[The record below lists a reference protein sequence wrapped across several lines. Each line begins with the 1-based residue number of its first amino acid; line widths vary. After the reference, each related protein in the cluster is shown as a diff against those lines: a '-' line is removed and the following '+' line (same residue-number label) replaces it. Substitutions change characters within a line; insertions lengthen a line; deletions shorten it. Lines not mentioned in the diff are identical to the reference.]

1 MNKITLFGV
10 VQGVGMRPFIY
21 TLAQKLELVGF
32 VRNTQV
38 ALEIILPAH
47 KTESF
52 LNALKKGLPPL
63 ALVEKIIISPYDK
76 TLKFNDFRILESK
89 NHPLNLLSQIPKD
102 LGVCEDCLREIRDKN
117 SPYFHYAFNSC
128 AKCGAR
134 YSLLSALPYDRENSA
149 LKPFKLC
156 GFCAFVYKDANN
168 KRFHIQ
174 GISCKKC
181 GITLNYKRF
190 KNDDAL
196 LECAK
201 DIQKGKIIALKG
213 NDDALLECAKD
224 IQKGKIIALK
234 GLGGFALLCD
244 GRNFQTIE
252 RLRLLKNR
260 PLKPFALMFKD
271 LNTAK
276 QHAFLNALECESLNS
291 TSAPILLAR
300 KKPNTPLAPNIAKN
314 SPFYGVILPYT
325 PLHALLLD
333 LLDFPI
339 VFTSANFSS
348 LPLASDEAEIDALS
362 FIFDF
367 KLTHNRAIIHRIDDS
382 IAQCIDNAIRP
393 MRLARGFAPL
403 YLTLPKRSNHSPKKI
418 LALGAEQ
425 KGHFSLLDSETSI
438 LLLSPF
444 CGDLSVLENEKHFKE
459 TLNFFL
465 KTYDFKPTILAC
477 DKHKNYTTTKMAFDF
492 NTPLLQVQHHHAHF
506 LANVLD
512 ALLQDPHLNHPFI
525 GIIWDGS
532 GAYENKIYGAEC
544 FVGDFERIEE
554 IARFEEFLLLGGE
567 KAIKE
572 PKRLVLEIALK
583 HQLNKLLKRVQ
594 KHFKED
600 ELEIFQQM
608 HDREIQSVATN
619 SIGRLFDI
627 VAFSL
632 DLVGTISFEAES
644 GQVLENLAL
653 QSDEIAFYPFK
664 IKNSVVCLK
673 EFYQA
678 FEKDLG
684 VLEPER
690 IAKKFFNSL
699 VEIITALIAPFKKHV
714 VVCSGG
720 VFCNQ
725 LLCEQLAKRLRG
737 LKRQYFFHK
746 HFPPNDSSIPVGQAL
761 MAYFNPTI
769 IKKG

>member
-21 TLAQKLELVGF
+21 TLAQKLGLVGF
-32 VRNTQV
+32 ARNAQA
-38 ALEIILPAH
+38 ALEIVLPAH

-52 LNALKKGLPPL
+52 LNALKKELPPL

-76 TLKFNDFRILESK
+76 ALHFNDFRILESK

-102 LGVCEDCLREIRDKN
+102 LGVCKDCLREIRDKN

-134 YSLLSALPYDRENSA
+134 YSLLNALPYDRENSA

-156 GFCAFVYKDANN
+156 GFCASIYKNAHN

-181 GITLNYKRF
+181 GIALNYKRF
-190 KNDDAL
+190 K
-196 LECAK
+196 
-201 DIQKGKIIALKG
+201 

-271 LNTAK
+271 LNSVK
-276 QHAFLNALECESLNS
+276 QHAFLNALECESLS
-291 TSAPILLAR
+291 SISAPILLAR
-300 KKPNTPLAPNIAKN
+300 KKPNIKLAPNIAKN

-382 IAQCIDNAIRP
+382 IVQRVDNIIRP

-403 YLTLPKRSNHSPKKI
+403 YLTLPKRSNHSSKKI

-425 KGHFSLLDSETSI
+425 KGHFSLLDSETSV

-465 KTYDFKPTILAC
+465 KTYDFKPTLLAC

-506 LANVLD
+506 LASVLD

-544 FVGDFERIEE
+544 FVGDLERIEE
-554 IARFEEFLLLGGE
+554 VARFEEFWLLGGQ

-572 PKRLVLEIALK
+572 PRRLVLEIALK
-583 HQLNKLLKRVQ
+583 HQLNKLLKRIQ

-600 ELEIFQQM
+600 ELEIFKQM
-608 HDREIQSVATN
+608 HDKKIQSVATN

-632 DLVGTISFEAES
+632 DLTGTISFEAES

-653 QSDEIAFYPFK
+653 QSDEIAFYPFE
-664 IKNSVVCLK
+664 IKNSVVGLK
-673 EFYQA
+673 AFYQA

-684 VLEPER
+684 VLEPKR

-699 VEIITALIAPFKKHV
+699 VEIITALIAPFKEHV

-725 LLCEQLAKRLRG
+725 LLCEQLAKRFKKLQRE
-737 LKRQYFFHK
+737 YFFHK
-746 HFPPNDSSIPVGQAL
+746 HFPPNDSSIPIGQAL

>member
-10 VQGVGMRPFIY
+10 VQGVGMRPFVY
-21 TLAQKLELVGF
+21 TLAQKLGLVGF
-32 VRNTQV
+32 ARNAQA
-38 ALEIILPAH
+38 ALEIVLPAH

-76 TLKFNDFRILESK
+76 ALHFNDFRILESK
-89 NHPLNLLSQIPKD
+89 NHPLNLLSQIPRD
-102 LGVCEDCLREIRDKN
+102 LGVCEDCLREIRDEN

-134 YSLLSALPYDRENSA
+134 YSLLNALPYDRENSA

-156 GFCAFVYKDANN
+156 KFCASVYKDATN

-181 GITLNYKRF
+181 GIALNYKRF
-190 KNDDAL
+190 K
-196 LECAK
+196 
-201 DIQKGKIIALKG
+201 

-244 GRNFQTIE
+244 ARNFQTIE

-271 LNTAK
+271 LNAAK

-291 TSAPILLAR
+291 VSAPILLAR
-300 KKPNTPLAPNIAKN
+300 KKPNVKLAPNIAKN

-333 LLDFPI
+333 LLDSPI

-348 LPLASDEAEIDALS
+348 LPLASNEKEIDSLH

-382 IAQCIDNAIRP
+382 IAQRVDNVIRP

-403 YLTLPKRSNHSPKKI
+403 YLTLPKRSNHPPKKI

-425 KGHFSLLDSETSI
+425 KGHFSLLDSETSVV
-438 LLLSPF
+438 LLSPF

-465 KTYDFKPTILAC
+465 KTYDFKPTLLAC
-477 DKHKNYTTTKMAFDF
+477 DKHQNYTTTKMAFDF

-506 LANVLD
+506 LASVLD
-512 ALLQDPHLNHPFI
+512 ASLQDPHLNHPFI
-525 GIIWDGS
+525 GIVWDGS
-532 GAYENKIYGAEC
+532 GAYENKVYGAEC

-554 IARFEEFLLLGGE
+554 IARFEEFWLLGGQ

-572 PKRLVLEIALK
+572 PRRLVLEIALK
-583 HQLNKLLKRVQ
+583 HQLNKLLKCVQ

-600 ELEIFQQM
+600 ELGIFKQM
-608 HDREIQSVATN
+608 HDKKIQSVATN

-653 QSDEIAFYPFK
+653 QSDEIAFYPFE
-664 IKNSVVCLK
+664 IKNSVVRLK

-684 VLEPER
+684 VLEPKR

-699 VEIITALIAPFKKHV
+699 VEIITALIAPFKGHV

-725 LLCEQLAKRLRG
+725 LLCEQLAKRLKKLQRE
-737 LKRQYFFHK
+737 YFFHK

>member
-32 VRNTQV
+32 TRNAQA
-38 ALEIILPAH
+38 ALEIVLPAH

-76 TLKFNDFRILESK
+76 ALHFNDFRILESK

-102 LGVCEDCLREIRDKN
+102 LGVCKDCLREIRDKN
-117 SPYFHYAFNSC
+117 SPYFYYAFNSC

-134 YSLLSALPYDRENSA
+134 YSLLNALPYDRENSA

-156 GFCAFVYKDANN
+156 EFCASVYQDPTN

-181 GITLNYKRF
+181 GIALTYKRF
-190 KNDDAL
+190 K
-196 LECAK
+196 
-201 DIQKGKIIALKG
+201 

-244 GRNFQTIE
+244 ARNFQTIE

-260 PLKPFALMFKD
+260 PLKPFVLMFKD

-276 QHAFLNALECESLNS
+276 QHAFLNALECESLIS
-291 TSAPILLAR
+291 ASAPILLAR
-300 KKPNTPLAPNIAKN
+300 KKPDTQLAPNIAKN

-348 LPLASDEAEIDALS
+348 LPLASDEKEIDSLH

-382 IAQCIDNAIRP
+382 IVQRVDNIIRP

-403 YLTLPKRSNHSPKKI
+403 YLALPKRSNGSPKKI

-465 KTYDFKPTILAC
+465 KTYDFKPTLLAC
-477 DKHKNYTTTKMAFDF
+477 DKHQNYTTTKMAFEF

-506 LANVLD
+506 LASVLD

-544 FVGDFERIEE
+544 FVGDFECIEE
-554 IARFEEFLLLGGE
+554 VARFEEFWLLGGQ

-583 HQLNKLLKRVQ
+583 HQLNKLLERVQ

-600 ELEIFQQM
+600 ELEIFKQM
-608 HDREIQSVATN
+608 HDKKIQSVATN

-632 DLVGTISFEAES
+632 DLTGTISFEAES

-653 QSDEIAFYPFK
+653 QSDEIAFYPFT
-664 IKNSVVCLK
+664 IKNSVVGLK

-684 VLEPER
+684 VLEPKR

-699 VEIITALIAPFKKHV
+699 VEIITALIAPFKEHV

-725 LLCEQLAKRLRG
+725 LLCEQLAKRLKK
-737 LKRQYFFHK
+737 LQRQYFFHK

>member
-1 MNKITLFGV
+1 MCNDATLLNKITLFGV

-32 VRNTQV
+32 ARNTQA
-38 ALEIILPAH
+38 ALEIVLPAH
-47 KTESF
+47 QTESF

-63 ALVEKIIISPYDK
+63 ALVEKIIINPYDK
-76 TLKFNDFRILESK
+76 ALHFNDFRILESK

-134 YSLLSALPYDRENSA
+134 YSLLNALPYDRENSA

-156 GFCAFVYKDANN
+156 GFCASIYQDPTN

-181 GITLNYKRF
+181 GIAINYKRF
-190 KNDDAL
+190 K
-196 LECAK
+196 
-201 DIQKGKIIALKG
+201 

-244 GRNFQTIE
+244 ARNFQTIE

-271 LNTAK
+271 LNAAK

-291 TSAPILLAR
+291 ASAPILLAR
-300 KKPNTPLAPNIAKN
+300 KKPDTKLAPNIAKN

-367 KLTHNRAIIHRIDDS
+367 KFTHNRAIIHRIDDS

-403 YLTLPKRSNHSPKKI
+403 YLTLPKRSNGSPKKI

-465 KTYDFKPTILAC
+465 KTYDFKPTLLAC
-477 DKHKNYTTTKMAFDF
+477 DKHKNYTTTQMAFDF

-506 LANVLD
+506 LASVLD
-512 ALLQDPHLNHPFI
+512 ALLQDPHLNNPFI

-544 FVGDFERIEE
+544 FVGNLERIEE
-554 IARFEEFLLLGGE
+554 MARFEEFLLLGGQ

-572 PKRLVLEIALK
+572 PKRLVLEMALK

-594 KHFKED
+594 KHFKEE

-608 HDREIQSVATN
+608 HDREIQSIATN

-632 DLVGTISFEAES
+632 GLVGTISFEAES

-684 VLEPER
+684 VLEPKR

-699 VEIITALIAPFKKHV
+699 VEIISALIVPFKEHV

>member
-1 MNKITLFGV
+1 MCNDAALLNKITLFGV

-32 VRNTQV
+32 ARNAQA

-76 TLKFNDFRILESK
+76 ALHFNGFRILESK

-102 LGVCEDCLREIRDKN
+102 LGVCKDCLREIRDKN

-134 YSLLSALPYDRENSA
+134 YSLLNALPYDRENSA

-156 GFCAFVYKDANN
+156 GFCASVYQDPTN

-181 GITLNYKRF
+181 GIALNYKRF
-190 KNDDAL
+190 K
-196 LECAK
+196 
-201 DIQKGKIIALKG
+201 

-244 GRNFQTIE
+244 ARNFQTIE

-276 QHAFLNALECESLNS
+276 QHAFLNALECESLSS

-382 IAQCIDNAIRP
+382 IAQRVDHIIRP

-403 YLTLPKRSNHSPKKI
+403 YLTLPKRSNGSPKKI

-459 TLNFFL
+459 TLDFFL
-465 KTYDFKPTILAC
+465 KTYDFKPTLLAC
-477 DKHKNYTTTKMAFDF
+477 DKHKNYTTTQMAFDF

-506 LANVLD
+506 LASVLD

-544 FVGDFERIEE
+544 FVGDLERIEE
-554 IARFEEFLLLGGE
+554 IARFEEFLLLGGQ

-594 KHFKED
+594 KHFKEE

-608 HDREIQSVATN
+608 HDKKIQSVATN

-632 DLVGTISFEAES
+632 DLTGTISFEAES

-653 QSDEIAFYPFK
+653 QSDEIAFYPFT

-673 EFYQA
+673 DFYQA

-684 VLEPER
+684 VLEPKC

-699 VEIITALIAPFKKHV
+699 VEIITALIAPFKEHV

-737 LKRQYFFHK
+737 LKRKYFFHK
-746 HFPPNDSSIPVGQAL
+746 HFPPNDSSIPIGQAL

>member
-1 MNKITLFGV
+1 M
-10 VQGVGMRPFIY
+10 VQGVGMRPFVY

-32 VRNTQV
+32 TRNTQA
-38 ALEIILPAH
+38 ALEIVLPAH

-63 ALVEKIIISPYDK
+63 ALVEKIVISPYNK
-76 TLKFNDFRILESK
+76 ALHFNDFRILESK

-134 YSLLSALPYDRENSA
+134 YSLLNALPYDRENSA

-156 GFCAFVYKDANN
+156 KFCASVYKNATN

-181 GITLNYKRF
+181 GIALTYKRF
-190 KNDDAL
+190 N
-196 LECAK
+196 
-201 DIQKGKIIALKG
+201 

-244 GRNFQTIE
+244 ARNFQTIE

-271 LNTAK
+271 LNSAK
-276 QHAFLNALECESLNS
+276 QHAFLNALECESLSSIN
-291 TSAPILLAR
+291 APILLAR
-300 KKPNTPLAPNIAKN
+300 KKPDTQLAPNIAKN

-333 LLDFPI
+333 LLDSPI

-348 LPLASDEAEIDALS
+348 LPLASDEKEIDSLH

-382 IAQCIDNAIRP
+382 IAQRVDNAIRP

-403 YLTLPKRSNHSPKKI
+403 YLTLPKRSNHPPKKI

-425 KGHFSLLDSETSI
+425 KGHFSLLDSETSVV
-438 LLLSPF
+438 LLSPF

-465 KTYDFKPTILAC
+465 KTYDFKPTLLAC
-477 DKHKNYTTTKMAFDF
+477 DKHQNYTTTQMAFDF

-506 LANVLD
+506 LASVLD

-525 GIIWDGS
+525 GIVWDGS
-532 GAYENKIYGAEC
+532 GAYENKVYGAEC

-554 IARFEEFLLLGGE
+554 IARFEEFWLLGGQ

-572 PKRLVLEIALK
+572 PRRLVLEIALK
-583 HQLNKLLKRVQ
+583 HQLNKLLKHIQ

-600 ELEIFQQM
+600 ELGIFKQM
-608 HDREIQSVATN
+608 HDKKIQSVATN

-653 QSDEIAFYPFK
+653 QSDEIAFYPFE
-664 IKNSVVCLK
+664 IKNSVVGLK

-684 VLEPER
+684 VLEPKR

-699 VEIITALIAPFKKHV
+699 VEIITALIAPFKGHV

-725 LLCEQLAKRLRG
+725 LLCEQLAKRLKKLQRE
-737 LKRQYFFHK
+737 YFFHK

-769 IKKG
+769 IKKE

>member
-10 VQGVGMRPFIY
+10 VQGVGMRPFVY
-21 TLAQKLELVGF
+21 TLAQKLGLVGF
-32 VRNTQV
+32 VRNAQA
-38 ALEIILPAH
+38 ALEIVLPAH
-47 KTESF
+47 KTEPF

-76 TLKFNDFRILESK
+76 ALHFNDFRILESK
-89 NHPLNLLSQIPKD
+89 NRPLNLLSQIPKD

-134 YSLLSALPYDRENSA
+134 YSLLNALPYDRENSA

-156 GFCAFVYKDANN
+156 GFCASVYQDPTN

-181 GITLNYKRF
+181 GIALNYKRF
-190 KNDDAL
+190 K
-196 LECAK
+196 
-201 DIQKGKIIALKG
+201 

-244 GRNFQTIE
+244 ARNFQTIE

-271 LNTAK
+271 LNSVK

-300 KKPNTPLAPNIAKN
+300 KKPDTQLAPNIAKN

-348 LPLASDEAEIDALS
+348 LPLASDEKEIDSLH
-362 FIFDF
+362 FVFDF

-382 IAQCIDNAIRP
+382 IVQCVDNAIRP

-403 YLTLPKRSNHSPKKI
+403 YLALPKRSNHSPKKI

-425 KGHFSLLDSETSI
+425 KGHFSLLDSETSV

-465 KTYDFKPTILAC
+465 KTYDFKPTLLAC
-477 DKHKNYTTTKMAFDF
+477 DKHQNYTTTKMAFEF

-506 LANVLD
+506 LASVLD
-512 ALLQDPHLNHPFI
+512 ALLQNPHLNHPFI
-525 GIIWDGS
+525 GIVWDGS
-532 GAYENKIYGAEC
+532 GAYDNKVYGAEC
-544 FVGDFERIEE
+544 FVGDLERIEE
-554 IARFEEFLLLGGE
+554 VARFEEFWLLGGQ

-600 ELEIFQQM
+600 ELEIFKQM
-608 HDREIQSVATN
+608 HDKKIQSIATN

-632 DLVGTISFEAES
+632 DLTGTISFEAES

-653 QSDEIAFYPFK
+653 QSDEIAFYPFT
-664 IKNSVVCLK
+664 IKNSVVDLK

-684 VLEPER
+684 VLEPKR

-699 VEIITALIAPFKKHV
+699 VEIITALIAPFKEHV

-725 LLCEQLAKRLRG
+725 LLCEQLAKRLKKLQRE
-737 LKRQYFFHK
+737 YFFHK

>member
-1 MNKITLFGV
+1 M

-32 VRNTQV
+32 VRNTQA

-47 KTESF
+47 QTESF

-63 ALVEKIIISPYDK
+63 ALVEKTIISPYDK
-76 TLKFNDFRILESK
+76 TLKFNGFRILESK

-102 LGVCEDCLREIRDKN
+102 LGVCKDCLREIRDKN
-117 SPYFHYAFNSC
+117 SPYFYYAFNSC

-134 YSLLSALPYDRENSA
+134 YSFLSALPYDRENSA

-156 GFCAFVYKDANN
+156 EFCASVYKDAHN

-181 GITLNYKRF
+181 GIALTYKRF

-213 NDDALLECAKD
+213 
-224 IQKGKIIALK
+224 
-234 GLGGFALLCD
+234 LGGFGFLCD
-244 GRNFQTIE
+244 ARNFQTIE

-276 QHAFLNALECESLNS
+276 QHAFLNALECESLIS
-291 TSAPILLAR
+291 ASAPILLVR
-300 KKPNTPLAPNIAKN
+300 KKPDTPLAPNIAKN

-348 LPLASDEAEIDALS
+348 LPLASDEAEIDSLN

-367 KLTHNRAIIHRIDDS
+367 KLTHNRTIIHRIDDS
-382 IAQCIDNAIRP
+382 ITQCIDNAIRP
-393 MRLARGFAPL
+393 VRLARGFAPL
-403 YLTLPKRSNHSPKKI
+403 YLTLPKRSNGSPKKI

-465 KTYDFKPTILAC
+465 KTYDFKPTLLAC
-477 DKHKNYTTTKMAFDF
+477 DKHKNYTTTQMAFDF

-506 LANVLD
+506 LASILD

-525 GIIWDGS
+525 GIVWDGS

-544 FVGDFERIEE
+544 FVGDLERIEE
-554 IARFEEFLLLGGE
+554 TARFEEFLLLGGE

-572 PKRLVLEIALK
+572 PKRLVLEISLK

-608 HDREIQSVATN
+608 HDKKIQSIATN

-673 EFYQA
+673 DFYQA

-699 VEIITALIAPFKKHV
+699 VEIITALIAPFKEHV

-725 LLCEQLAKRLRG
+725 LLCEQLAQRLRG

-746 HFPPNDSSIPVGQAL
+746 HFPPNDSSIPIGQAL

>member
-1 MNKITLFGV
+1 MCNDATLLNKITLFGV

-32 VRNTQV
+32 VRNAQA
-38 ALEIILPAH
+38 ALEIILPVH

-76 TLKFNDFRILESK
+76 ALHFNDFRILESK

-102 LGVCEDCLREIRDKN
+102 LGVCKDCLREIRDKN
-117 SPYFHYAFNSC
+117 SPYFYYAFNSC

-134 YSLLSALPYDRENSA
+134 YSLLNALPYDRENSA

-156 GFCAFVYKDANN
+156 GFCASVYKNAHN

-181 GITLNYKRF
+181 GIAFNYKRF

-201 DIQKGKIIALKG
+201 DLQR
-213 NDDALLECAKD
+213 
-224 IQKGKIIALK
+224 GKIIALK

-244 GRNFQTIE
+244 ARNFQTIE

-276 QHAFLNALECESLNS
+276 QHAFLNALECESLIS

-300 KKPNTPLAPNIAKN
+300 KKPNTQLAPNIAKN

-348 LPLASDEAEIDALS
+348 LPLASDEKEIDSLH

-382 IAQCIDNAIRP
+382 IVQRVDNIIRP

-403 YLTLPKRSNHSPKKI
+403 YLTLPKRSNHPPKKI

-425 KGHFSLLDSETSI
+425 KGHFSLLDSETSV

-465 KTYDFKPTILAC
+465 KTYDFKPTLLAC
-477 DKHKNYTTTKMAFDF
+477 DKHQNYTTTQMAFDF

-506 LANVLD
+506 LASVLD

-544 FVGDFERIEE
+544 FVGDLERIEE
-554 IARFEEFLLLGGE
+554 IARFEEFWLLGGQ

-608 HDREIQSVATN
+608 HDKKIQSVATN

-632 DLVGTISFEAES
+632 DLTGTISFEAES

-653 QSDEIAFYPFK
+653 QSNENAFYPFE

-684 VLEPER
+684 VLEPKR

-699 VEIITALIAPFKKHV
+699 VEIITALIAPFKEHV

-746 HFPPNDSSIPVGQAL
+746 YFPPNDSSIPVGQAL
-761 MAYFNPTI
+761 MSYFNPTI

>member
-1 MNKITLFGV
+1 MQYFNQTAWKFALCNDATLLNKITLFGV

-32 VRNTQV
+32 VRNTQA

-63 ALVEKIIISPYDK
+63 ALVEKIVISPYDK
-76 TLKFNDFRILESK
+76 TLKSNDFRILESK

-102 LGVCEDCLREIRDKN
+102 LGVCEDCLCEIRDKS

-134 YSLLSALPYDRENSA
+134 YSLLNALPYDRENSA

-181 GITLNYKRF
+181 GITLNYKHF
-190 KNDDAL
+190 K
-196 LECAK
+196 
-201 DIQKGKIIALKG
+201 

-244 GRNFQTIE
+244 ARNFQTIE

-291 TSAPILLAR
+291 TSTPILLAR

-382 IAQCIDNAIRP
+382 IVQCIDNAMRP

-403 YLTLPKRSNHSPKKI
+403 YLTLPKRSNDSQKKI

-477 DKHKNYTTTKMAFDF
+477 DRHKNYTTTKMACGF

-506 LANVLD
+506 LASVLD
-512 ALLQDPHLNHPFI
+512 ALLQDPHLNDPFI

-554 IARFEEFLLLGGE
+554 VARFEEFLLLGGE

-583 HQLNKLLKRVQ
+583 HQLNKLLKHIQ

-608 HDREIQSVATN
+608 HNREIQSVATN

-632 DLVGTISFEAES
+632 DLTGTISFEAES

-699 VEIITALIAPFKKHV
+699 VEIITALIAPFKEHV

>member
-1 MNKITLFGV
+1 M

-32 VRNTQV
+32 VRNTQA

-76 TLKFNDFRILESK
+76 TLRFNGFRILESK
-89 NHPLNLLSQIPKD
+89 NHSLNLLSQIPKD
-102 LGVCEDCLREIRDKN
+102 LGVCKDCLREIRDKN

-134 YSLLSALPYDRENSA
+134 YSLLNALPYDRENSA

-156 GFCAFVYKDANN
+156 KFCASVYKDAHN

-181 GITLNYKRF
+181 GIELNYKRF
-190 KNDDAL
+190 K
-196 LECAK
+196 
-201 DIQKGKIIALKG
+201 

-244 GRNFQTIE
+244 ARNFQTIE

-260 PLKPFALMFKD
+260 PLKPFVLMFKD

-291 TSAPILLAR
+291 TSAPILLAH
-300 KKPNTPLAPNIAKN
+300 KKPNTQLAPNIAKN

-348 LPLASDEAEIDALS
+348 LPLASDEAEIDSLS

-382 IAQCIDNAIRP
+382 IVQRVDNIIRP

-403 YLTLPKRSNHSPKKI
+403 YLTLPKRSNGSPKKI

-425 KGHFSLLDSETSI
+425 KGYFSLLDSETSI

-465 KTYDFKPTILAC
+465 KTYDFKPTLLAC
-477 DKHKNYTTTKMAFDF
+477 DKHQNYTTTKMAFDF

-506 LANVLD
+506 LASVLD

-532 GAYENKIYGAEC
+532 GAYDNKVYGAEC
-544 FVGDFERIEE
+544 FVGDLERIEE
-554 IARFEEFLLLGGE
+554 VARFEEFWLLGGQ

-583 HQLNKLLKRVQ
+583 HQLNKLLKRIQ

-608 HDREIQSVATN
+608 HDKKIQSVATN

-632 DLVGTISFEAES
+632 DLTGTISFEAES

-653 QSDEIAFYPFK
+653 QSDEIAFYPFT
-664 IKNSVVCLK
+664 IKNSVVGLK
-673 EFYQA
+673 DFYQA

-684 VLEPER
+684 VLEPKR

-699 VEIITALIAPFKKHV
+699 VEIITALIAPFKEHV

-725 LLCEQLAKRLRG
+725 LLCEQLAKRLMG

-746 HFPPNDSSIPVGQAL
+746 HFPPNDSSIPIGQAL

>member
-32 VRNTQV
+32 VRNTQA

-47 KTESF
+47 QTESF
-52 LNALKKGLPPL
+52 LNALKKELPPL
-63 ALVEKIIISPYDK
+63 ALVEKTIISPYDK
-76 TLKFNDFRILESK
+76 ALHFNDFRILESK

-134 YSLLSALPYDRENSA
+134 YSLLNAMPYDRENSA

-156 GFCAFVYKDANN
+156 EFCASVYKNAHN

-181 GITLNYKRF
+181 GIAFNYKRF

-201 DIQKGKIIALKG
+201 DL
-213 NDDALLECAKD
+213 
-224 IQKGKIIALK
+224 QKGKIIALK

-276 QHAFLNALECESLNS
+276 QHAFLNALECESLIS
-291 TSAPILLAR
+291 ASAPILLAR
-300 KKPNTPLAPNIAKN
+300 KKPNVKLAPNIAKN

-333 LLDFPI
+333 LLDSPI
-339 VFTSANFSS
+339 VFTSANFNS
-348 LPLASDEAEIDALS
+348 LPLASDEKEIDSLH

-367 KLTHNRAIIHRIDDS
+367 KLTHNRTIIHRIDDS
-382 IAQCIDNAIRP
+382 IVQRVDNIIRP

-403 YLTLPKRSNHSPKKI
+403 YLTLPKRSNHPQKKI

-425 KGHFSLLDSETSI
+425 KGHFSLLDSETSVV
-438 LLLSPF
+438 LLSPF

-465 KTYDFKPTILAC
+465 KTYDFKPTLLAC
-477 DKHKNYTTTKMAFDF
+477 DKHQNYTTTKMAFDF

-506 LANVLD
+506 LASVLD

-525 GIIWDGS
+525 GIVWDGS
-532 GAYENKIYGAEC
+532 GAYDNKVYGAEC

-554 IARFEEFLLLGGE
+554 IARFEEFWLLGGQ

-572 PKRLVLEIALK
+572 PRRLVLEIALK
-583 HQLNKLLKRVQ
+583 HQLNKLLGRIQ

-608 HDREIQSVATN
+608 HDKKIQSVATN

-632 DLVGTISFEAES
+632 GLVGTISFEAES

-653 QSDEIAFYPFK
+653 QSDENAFYPFT
-664 IKNSVVCLK
+664 IKNSVVGLK

-684 VLEPER
+684 VLEPKR

-699 VEIITALIAPFKKHV
+699 VEIITALIAPFKEHV

-725 LLCEQLAKRLRG
+725 LLCEQLAQRFKKLQRE
-737 LKRQYFFHK
+737 YFFHK
-746 HFPPNDSSIPVGQAL
+746 HFPPNDSSIPIGQAL

>member
-10 VQGVGMRPFIY
+10 VQGVGMRPFVY

-32 VRNTQV
+32 TRNTQA
-38 ALEIILPAH
+38 ALEIVLPAH

-76 TLKFNDFRILESK
+76 VLHFNDFRILESK

-134 YSLLSALPYDRENSA
+134 YSLLNAMPYDRENSA

-156 GFCAFVYKDANN
+156 KFCASVYKNATN

-181 GITLNYKRF
+181 GIALNYKRF

-213 NDDALLECAKD
+213 
-224 IQKGKIIALK
+224 
-234 GLGGFALLCD
+234 LGGFALVCD
-244 GRNFQTIE
+244 ARNFQTIE

-271 LNTAK
+271 LNAAK

-300 KKPNTPLAPNIAKN
+300 KKPNIKLAPNIAKN

-333 LLDFPI
+333 LLDSPI
-339 VFTSANFSS
+339 IFTSANFSS
-348 LPLASDEAEIDALS
+348 LPLASDEKEIDSLH

-382 IAQCIDNAIRP
+382 IAQRVDNAIRP

-403 YLTLPKRSNHSPKKI
+403 YLTLPKRSNHPPKKI

-425 KGHFSLLDSETSI
+425 KGHFSLLDSETSVV
-438 LLLSPF
+438 LLSPF

-465 KTYDFKPTILAC
+465 KTYDFKPTLLAC
-477 DKHKNYTTTKMAFDF
+477 DKHQNYTTTKMAFEF

-506 LANVLD
+506 LASVLD
-512 ALLQDPHLNHPFI
+512 ALLQDPHLNNPFI
-525 GIIWDGS
+525 GIVWDGS
-532 GAYENKIYGAEC
+532 GAYENKVYGAEC
-544 FVGDFERIEE
+544 FVGDLERIEE
-554 IARFEEFLLLGGE
+554 IARFEEFWLLGGQ

-572 PKRLVLEIALK
+572 PRRLVLEIALK

-600 ELEIFQQM
+600 ELGIFKQM
-608 HDREIQSVATN
+608 HDKKIQSVATN

-653 QSDEIAFYPFK
+653 QSDEIAFYPFE
-664 IKNSVVCLK
+664 IKNSVVRLK

-699 VEIITALIAPFKKHV
+699 VEIITALIAPFKGHV

-725 LLCEQLAKRLRG
+725 LLCEQLAQRLKKLQRE
-737 LKRQYFFHK
+737 YFFHK

>member
-1 MNKITLFGV
+1 
-10 VQGVGMRPFIY
+10 MRPFIY

-32 VRNTQV
+32 VRNTQA

-76 TLKFNDFRILESK
+76 ALHFNGFKILESK

-102 LGVCEDCLREIRDKN
+102 LGVCKDCLREIRDKN
-117 SPYFHYAFNSC
+117 SPYFYYAFNSC

-134 YSLLSALPYDRENSA
+134 YSLLNALPYDRENSA

-156 GFCAFVYKDANN
+156 EFCASVYQDPTN

-181 GITLNYKRF
+181 GIALNYKRF
-190 KNDDAL
+190 KND
-196 LECAK
+196 
-201 DIQKGKIIALKG
+201 
-213 NDDALLECAKD
+213 NALLECAKD

-234 GLGGFALLCD
+234 GLGGFAFLCD

-276 QHAFLNALECESLNS
+276 QHAFLNALECESLIS

-300 KKPNTPLAPNIAKN
+300 KKPNTQLAPNIAKN

-348 LPLASDEAEIDALS
+348 LPLASDEKEIDSLH

-403 YLTLPKRSNHSPKKI
+403 YLTLPKRSNGSPKKI

-425 KGHFSLLDSETSI
+425 KGHFSLLDSETSV

-477 DKHKNYTTTKMAFDF
+477 DKHQNYTTTQMAFEF

-506 LANVLD
+506 LASVLD

-525 GIIWDGS
+525 GIVWDGS
-532 GAYENKIYGAEC
+532 GAYGNKIYGAEC
-544 FVGDFERIEE
+544 FVGDFEHIEE
-554 IARFEEFLLLGGE
+554 VARFEEFWLLGGQ

-572 PKRLVLEIALK
+572 PKRLVLEISLK
-583 HQLNKLLKRVQ
+583 HQLNKLLERVQ

-608 HDREIQSVATN
+608 HDKKIQSVATN

-632 DLVGTISFEAES
+632 GLTGTISFEAES

-664 IKNSVVCLK
+664 IKNSVVGLK

-699 VEIITALIAPFKKHV
+699 VEIITALIAPFKEHV

-746 HFPPNDSSIPVGQAL
+746 HFPPNDSSIPIGQAL

>member
-1 MNKITLFGV
+1 MCNDATLLNKITLFGV

-32 VRNTQV
+32 VRNTQA

-76 TLKFNDFRILESK
+76 ALNFNDFRILESK

-102 LGVCEDCLREIRDKN
+102 LGVCKDCLREIRDKN

-134 YSLLSALPYDRENSA
+134 YSLLNALPYDRENSA

-156 GFCAFVYKDANN
+156 KFCTSVYKDAHN

-181 GITLNYKRF
+181 GIALNYKRF
-190 KNDDAL
+190 K
-196 LECAK
+196 
-201 DIQKGKIIALKG
+201 

-244 GRNFQTIE
+244 ARNFQTIE

-271 LNTAK
+271 LNTVK
-276 QHAFLNALECESLNS
+276 QHAFLNELECESLS
-291 TSAPILLAR
+291 SISAPILLAR
-300 KKPNTPLAPNIAKN
+300 KKPDTQLAPNIAKN

-382 IAQCIDNAIRP
+382 IVQRVDNIIRP

-403 YLTLPKRSNHSPKKI
+403 YLTLPKRSNGSPKKI

-465 KTYDFKPTILAC
+465 KTYDFKPTLLAC
-477 DKHKNYTTTKMAFDF
+477 DKHQNYTTTKMAFEF

-506 LANVLD
+506 LASILD

-525 GIIWDGS
+525 GIVWDGS
-532 GAYENKIYGAEC
+532 GAYGNKIYGAEC
-544 FVGDFERIEE
+544 FVGDLERIEE
-554 IARFEEFLLLGGE
+554 IARFEEFWLLGGQ

-572 PKRLVLEIALK
+572 PKRLVLEISLK

-608 HDREIQSVATN
+608 HDKKIQSIATN

-632 DLVGTISFEAES
+632 DLTGTISFEAES

-653 QSDEIAFYPFK
+653 QSDEIAFYPFT
-664 IKNSVVCLK
+664 IKNSVVGLK

-699 VEIITALIAPFKKHV
+699 VEIITALIAPFKEHV

-725 LLCEQLAKRLRG
+725 LLCEQLAKRLKKLQRE
-737 LKRQYFFHK
+737 YFFHK

>member
-1 MNKITLFGV
+1 M
-10 VQGVGMRPFIY
+10 VQGVGMRPFVY
-21 TLAQKLELVGF
+21 TLAQKLGLVGF
-32 VRNTQV
+32 TRNAQA
-38 ALEIILPAH
+38 ALEIVLPAH

-76 TLKFNDFRILESK
+76 ALHFNDFRILESK

-102 LGVCEDCLREIRDKN
+102 LGVCEDCLCEIRDKN

-134 YSLLSALPYDRENSA
+134 YSLLNALPYDRENSA

-156 GFCAFVYKDANN
+156 GFCTFVYKDANN

-213 NDDALLECAKD
+213 
-224 IQKGKIIALK
+224 
-234 GLGGFALLCD
+234 LGGFALLCD
-244 GRNFQTIE
+244 ARNFQTIE

-348 LPLASDEAEIDALS
+348 IPLASDEAEIDSLS

-382 IAQCIDNAIRP
+382 IAQRIDNAMRP

-403 YLTLPKRSNHSPKKI
+403 YLTLPKRSNHSQKKI

-477 DKHKNYTTTKMAFDF
+477 DKHKNYTTTKMACDF

-506 LANVLD
+506 LASVLD

-525 GIIWDGS
+525 GIVWDGS

-594 KHFKED
+594 KHFKEE

-608 HDREIQSVATN
+608 HDKKIQSIATN

-632 DLVGTISFEAES
+632 DLTETISFEAES

-699 VEIITALIAPFKKHV
+699 TEIISALIAPFKEHV

>member
-10 VQGVGMRPFIY
+10 VQGVGMRPFVY
-21 TLAQKLELVGF
+21 TLAQKLGLVGF
-32 VRNTQV
+32 ARNAQA
-38 ALEIILPAH
+38 ALEIVLPAH
-47 KTESF
+47 KTEPF

-76 TLKFNDFRILESK
+76 VLHFNDFRILESK

-134 YSLLSALPYDRENSA
+134 YSLLNALPYDRENSA

-156 GFCAFVYKDANN
+156 KFCASVYKDVHN

-174 GISCKKC
+174 GINCKKC
-181 GITLNYKRF
+181 GIALTYK
-190 KNDDAL
+190 
-196 LECAK
+196 
-201 DIQKGKIIALKG
+201 QLK

-244 GRNFQTIE
+244 ARNFKTIE

-271 LNTAK
+271 LNSAK

-291 TSAPILLAR
+291 VSTPILLAR
-300 KKPNTPLAPNIAKN
+300 KKPNVKLAPNIAKN

-333 LLDFPI
+333 LLDSPI
-339 VFTSANFSS
+339 IFTSANFSS
-348 LPLASDEAEIDALS
+348 LPLASDEKEIDSLH

-382 IAQCIDNAIRP
+382 IVQRVDNAIRP

-403 YLTLPKRSNHSPKKI
+403 YLTLPKRSNCSPKKI

-425 KGHFSLLDSETSI
+425 KGHFSLLDSETSV

-465 KTYDFKPTILAC
+465 KTYDFKPTLLAC
-477 DKHKNYTTTKMAFDF
+477 DKHQNYTTTKMAFDF

-506 LANVLD
+506 LASVLD
-512 ALLQDPHLNHPFI
+512 ALLQDSHLNHPFI
-525 GIIWDGS
+525 GIVWDGS
-532 GAYENKIYGAEC
+532 GAYENKVYGAEC

-554 IARFEEFLLLGGE
+554 IARFEEFWLLGGQ

-572 PKRLVLEIALK
+572 PRRLVLEIALK

-600 ELEIFQQM
+600 ELEIFKQM
-608 HDREIQSVATN
+608 HDKKIQSVATN

-653 QSDEIAFYPFK
+653 QSDEIAFYPFE
-664 IKNSVVCLK
+664 IKNSVVRLK

-684 VLEPER
+684 VLEPKR

-699 VEIITALIAPFKKHV
+699 VEIITALIAPFKEHV

-725 LLCEQLAKRLRG
+725 LLCEQLAQRLKKLQRE
-737 LKRQYFFHK
+737 YFFHK

>member
-1 MNKITLFGV
+1 MCNDATLLNKITLFGV

-32 VRNTQV
+32 VRNTQA
-38 ALEIILPAH
+38 ALEIILPTH
-47 KTESF
+47 QTESF

-76 TLKFNDFRILESK
+76 TLKSNDFRILESK

-102 LGVCEDCLREIRDKN
+102 LGVCEDCLCEIRDKN

-134 YSLLSALPYDRENSA
+134 YSLLNALPYDRENSA

-156 GFCAFVYKDANN
+156 GFCTFVYKDANN

-213 NDDALLECAKD
+213 
-224 IQKGKIIALK
+224 
-234 GLGGFALLCD
+234 LGGFALLCD
-244 GRNFQTIE
+244 ARNFQTIE

-300 KKPNTPLAPNIAKN
+300 KKPNTPLAQNIAKN

-339 VFTSANFSS
+339 VFTSANFNS

-382 IAQCIDNAIRP
+382 IAQCIDNAMRP

-403 YLTLPKRSNHSPKKI
+403 YLTLPKRSNDSQKKI

-477 DKHKNYTTTKMAFDF
+477 DKHKNYTTTKMACGF

-506 LANVLD
+506 LASVLD
-512 ALLQDPHLNHPFI
+512 ALLQDPHLNNPFI

-532 GAYENKIYGAEC
+532 GAYENKVYGAEC

-583 HQLNKLLKRVQ
+583 HQLNKLLKCVQ

-632 DLVGTISFEAES
+632 DLTGTISFEAES

-673 EFYQA
+673 DFYQA

-699 VEIITALIAPFKKHV
+699 VEIITALIMPFKEHV

-746 HFPPNDSSIPVGQAL
+746 HFPPNDSSIPIGQAL

>member
-32 VRNTQV
+32 TRNTQA

-76 TLKFNDFRILESK
+76 VLNFNDFRILESK

-134 YSLLSALPYDRENSA
+134 YSLLNAMPYDRGNSA

-156 GFCAFVYKDANN
+156 KFCASVYQDPTN

-181 GITLNYKRF
+181 GIALNYKRF
-190 KNDDAL
+190 K
-196 LECAK
+196 
-201 DIQKGKIIALKG
+201 

-271 LNTAK
+271 LNSAK

-291 TSAPILLAR
+291 TSTPILLAR
-300 KKPNTPLAPNIAKN
+300 KKPDTQLAPNIAKN

-382 IAQCIDNAIRP
+382 IVQRVDNIIRP

-403 YLTLPKRSNHSPKKI
+403 YLALPKHSNGSPKKI

-465 KTYDFKPTILAC
+465 KTYDFKPTLLAC

-506 LANVLD
+506 LASVLD

-525 GIIWDGS
+525 GIVWDGS

-544 FVGDFERIEE
+544 FVGDLECIEE
-554 IARFEEFLLLGGE
+554 IARFEEFLLLGGQ

-608 HDREIQSVATN
+608 HDKKIQSIATN

-632 DLVGTISFEAES
+632 DLTGTISFEAES

-653 QSDEIAFYPFK
+653 QSDEIAFYPFT
-664 IKNSVVCLK
+664 IKNSVVGLK

-699 VEIITALIAPFKKHV
+699 VEIITALIAPFKEHV

-746 HFPPNDSSIPVGQAL
+746 HFPPNDSSIPIGQAL

>member
-1 MNKITLFGV
+1 MCNDATLLNKITLFGV

-32 VRNTQV
+32 VRNTQA
-38 ALEIILPAH
+38 ALEIILPTH
-47 KTESF
+47 QTESF

-76 TLKFNDFRILESK
+76 TLKFNGFRILESK

-156 GFCAFVYKDANN
+156 GFCTSTYQDPTN

-213 NDDALLECAKD
+213 
-224 IQKGKIIALK
+224 
-234 GLGGFALLCD
+234 LGGFALLCD
-244 GRNFQTIE
+244 ARNFQTIE

-382 IAQCIDNAIRP
+382 IAQCIDNAMRP

-403 YLTLPKRSNHSPKKI
+403 YLTLPKRSNDSQKKI

-477 DKHKNYTTTKMAFDF
+477 DKHKNYTTTQMAFDF

-506 LANVLD
+506 LASVLD
-512 ALLQDPHLNHPFI
+512 ALLQDPHLNNPFI

-554 IARFEEFLLLGGE
+554 MARFEEFLLLGGE

-632 DLVGTISFEAES
+632 DLTGTISFEAES

-699 VEIITALIAPFKKHV
+699 TEIISALIAPFKEHV

-746 HFPPNDSSIPVGQAL
+746 HFPPNDSSIPIGQAL

>member
-1 MNKITLFGV
+1 M
-10 VQGVGMRPFIY
+10 VQGVGMRPFVYI
-21 TLAQKLELVGF
+21 LAQKLGLVGF
-32 VRNTQV
+32 ARNAQA
-38 ALEIILPAH
+38 ALEIVLPAH

-63 ALVEKIIISPYDK
+63 ALVEKIVISPYDK
-76 TLKFNDFRILESK
+76 ALKFNDFRILESK

-134 YSLLSALPYDRENSA
+134 YSLLNALPYDRENSA

-156 GFCAFVYKDANN
+156 KFCASVYKDANN

-181 GITLNYKRF
+181 GIALTYKQL

-201 DIQKGKIIALKG
+201 DIQ
-213 NDDALLECAKD
+213 E
-224 IQKGKIIALK
+224 GKIIALK

-244 GRNFQTIE
+244 ARNFQPIE

-271 LNTAK
+271 LNSAK

-291 TSAPILLAR
+291 VSAPILLAR
-300 KKPNTPLAPNIAKN
+300 KKPNTRLAPNIAKN

-333 LLDFPI
+333 LLDSPI
-339 VFTSANFSS
+339 IFTSANFSS
-348 LPLASDEAEIDALS
+348 LPLASDEKEIDSLH

-382 IAQCIDNAIRP
+382 IAQRVDNAIRP

-403 YLTLPKRSNHSPKKI
+403 YLTLPKRSNHPPKKI

-425 KGHFSLLDSETSI
+425 KGHFSLLDSETSVV
-438 LLLSPF
+438 LLSPF

-477 DKHKNYTTTKMAFDF
+477 DKHQNYTTTQMAFDF

-506 LANVLD
+506 LASVLD

-525 GIIWDGS
+525 GIVWDGS
-532 GAYENKIYGAEC
+532 GAYENKVYGAEC
-544 FVGDFERIEE
+544 FVGDLERIEE
-554 IARFEEFLLLGGE
+554 IARFEEFWLLGGQ

-572 PKRLVLEIALK
+572 PRRLVLEIALK

-600 ELEIFQQM
+600 ELGIFKQM
-608 HDREIQSVATN
+608 HDKKIQSVATN

-653 QSDEIAFYPFK
+653 QSDEIAFYPFE
-664 IKNSVVCLK
+664 IKNSVVRLK

-699 VEIITALIAPFKKHV
+699 VEIITALIAPFKGHV

-725 LLCEQLAKRLRG
+725 LLCEQLAKRFKKLQRE
-737 LKRQYFFHK
+737 YFFHK

>member
-1 MNKITLFGV
+1 
-10 VQGVGMRPFIY
+10 MRPFIY

-32 VRNTQV
+32 VRNTQA

-47 KTESF
+47 QTEPF
-52 LNALKKGLPPL
+52 LSALKKGLPPL

-102 LGVCEDCLREIRDKN
+102 LGVCKDCLCEIRDKN

-134 YSLLSALPYDRENSA
+134 YSLLNALPYDRENSA

-190 KNDDAL
+190 KND
-196 LECAK
+196 
-201 DIQKGKIIALKG
+201 G
-213 NDDALLECAKD
+213 ALLECAKD

-244 GRNFQTIE
+244 ARNFQTIE

-276 QHAFLNALECESLNS
+276 QHAFLSALECESLNS

-339 VFTSANFSS
+339 VFTSANFNS

-382 IAQCIDNAIRP
+382 IVQCIDNAMRP

-403 YLTLPKRSNHSPKKI
+403 YLTLPKRSNDSQKKI

-506 LANVLD
+506 LASVLD
-512 ALLQDPHLNHPFI
+512 ALLQDPHLNDPFI

-554 IARFEEFLLLGGE
+554 VARFEEFLLLGGE

-583 HQLNKLLKRVQ
+583 HQLNKLLERVQ

-632 DLVGTISFEAES
+632 DLTGTISFEAES

-699 VEIITALIAPFKKHV
+699 VEIITALIMPFKEHV

-746 HFPPNDSSIPVGQAL
+746 HFPPNDSNIPIGQAL

>member
-21 TLAQKLELVGF
+21 ALAQKLELVGF
-32 VRNTQV
+32 VRNTQA

-76 TLKFNDFRILESK
+76 ALKFNDFRILESK

-134 YSLLSALPYDRENSA
+134 YSLLNALPYDRENSA

-156 GFCAFVYKDANN
+156 EFCASIYQDPTN

-213 NDDALLECAKD
+213 
-224 IQKGKIIALK
+224 
-234 GLGGFALLCD
+234 LGGFALLCD
-244 GRNFQTIE
+244 ARNFQTIE

-271 LNTAK
+271 LNTTK

-382 IAQCIDNAIRP
+382 IAQCIDNAMCP

-403 YLTLPKRSNHSPKKI
+403 YLTLPKRSNGSPKKI

-477 DKHKNYTTTKMAFDF
+477 DKHKNYTTTKMACDF

-506 LANVLD
+506 LASVLD
-512 ALLQDPHLNHPFI
+512 ALLQDPHLNDPFI

-532 GAYENKIYGAEC
+532 GAYGNKVYGAEC

-583 HQLNKLLKRVQ
+583 HQLNKLLERVQ

-632 DLVGTISFEAES
+632 DLTGTISFEAES

-699 VEIITALIAPFKKHV
+699 VEIITALIAPFKEHV
-714 VVCSGG
+714 MVCSGG

-746 HFPPNDSSIPVGQAL
+746 HFPPNDSSIPIGQAL

>member
-10 VQGVGMRPFIY
+10 VQGVGMRPFVY
-21 TLAQKLELVGF
+21 TLAQKLGLVGF
-32 VRNTQV
+32 ARNAQA
-38 ALEIILPAH
+38 ALEIVLPAH

-52 LNALKKGLPPL
+52 LNALKKELPPL
-63 ALVEKIIISPYDK
+63 ALVEKTIISPYDK
-76 TLKFNDFRILESK
+76 ALHFNDFRILESK

-134 YSLLSALPYDRENSA
+134 YSLLNAMPYDRENSA

-156 GFCAFVYKDANN
+156 GFCASVYKDATN

-181 GITLNYKRF
+181 GIALTYK
-190 KNDDAL
+190 
-196 LECAK
+196 
-201 DIQKGKIIALKG
+201 QLK

-244 GRNFQTIE
+244 ARNFKTIE

-271 LNTAK
+271 LNSAK

-291 TSAPILLAR
+291 TSAPILLVR
-300 KKPNTPLAPNIAKN
+300 KKPDTQLAPNIAKN

-333 LLDFPI
+333 LLDSPI

-348 LPLASDEAEIDALS
+348 LPLASDEKEIDSLH

-382 IAQCIDNAIRP
+382 IAQRVDNAIRP

-403 YLTLPKRSNHSPKKI
+403 YLTLPKRSNHPPKKI

-425 KGHFSLLDSETSI
+425 KGHFSLLDSETSVV
-438 LLLSPF
+438 LLSPF

-465 KTYDFKPTILAC
+465 KTYDFKPTLLAC
-477 DKHKNYTTTKMAFDF
+477 DKHQNYTTTQMAFDF

-506 LANVLD
+506 LASVLD

-525 GIIWDGS
+525 GIVWDGS
-532 GAYENKIYGAEC
+532 GAYENKVYGAEC

-554 IARFEEFLLLGGE
+554 IARFEEFWLLGGQ

-572 PKRLVLEIALK
+572 PRRLVLEIALK

-608 HDREIQSVATN
+608 HDKKIQSVATN

-632 DLVGTISFEAES
+632 GVVGTISFEAES

-653 QSDEIAFYPFK
+653 QSDEIAFYPFE
-664 IKNSVVCLK
+664 IKNSVVRLK

-699 VEIITALIAPFKKHV
+699 VEIITALIAPFKGHV

-725 LLCEQLAKRLRG
+725 LLCEQLAQRLKKLQRE
-737 LKRQYFFHK
+737 YFFHK

-761 MAYFNPTI
+761 MAYFNPII

>member
-1 MNKITLFGV
+1 MCNDATLLNKITLFGV
-10 VQGVGMRPFIY
+10 VQGVGMRPFVY
-21 TLAQKLELVGF
+21 TLAQKLGLVGF
-32 VRNTQV
+32 ARNAQA
-38 ALEIILPAH
+38 ALEIVLPAH

-76 TLKFNDFRILESK
+76 ALHFNDFRILESK

-134 YSLLSALPYDRENSA
+134 YSLLNAMPYDRGNSA

-156 GFCAFVYKDANN
+156 KFCASVYKDATN

-181 GITLNYKRF
+181 GIVLNYKQF

-196 LECAK
+196 LK
-201 DIQKGKIIALKG
+201 
-213 NDDALLECAKD
+213 CAKD

-244 GRNFQTIE
+244 ARNFKTIE

-271 LNTAK
+271 LNSAK

-291 TSAPILLAR
+291 VSAPILLAR
-300 KKPNTPLAPNIAKN
+300 KKPNVKLAPNIAKN

-333 LLDFPI
+333 LLDSPI
-339 VFTSANFSS
+339 IFTSANFSS
-348 LPLASDEAEIDALS
+348 LPLASDEKEIDSLH

-367 KLTHNRAIIHRIDDS
+367 KLTHNRTIIHRIDDS
-382 IAQCIDNAIRP
+382 IVQRVDNAIRP

-403 YLTLPKRSNHSPKKI
+403 YLTLPKRSNCSPKKI

-425 KGHFSLLDSETSI
+425 KGHFSLLDSETSV

-465 KTYDFKPTILAC
+465 KTYDFKPTLLAC
-477 DKHKNYTTTKMAFDF
+477 DKHQNYTTTQMAFDF

-506 LANVLD
+506 LASVLD

-525 GIIWDGS
+525 GIVWDGS
-532 GAYENKIYGAEC
+532 GAYENKVYGAEC

-554 IARFEEFLLLGGE
+554 IARFEEFWLLGGQ

-572 PKRLVLEIALK
+572 PRRLVLEIALK

-600 ELEIFQQM
+600 ELGIFQQM
-608 HDREIQSVATN
+608 HDKKIQSVATN

-653 QSDEIAFYPFK
+653 QSDENAFYPFE
-664 IKNSVVCLK
+664 IKNSVVGLK

-699 VEIITALIAPFKKHV
+699 VEIITALIAPFKGHV

-725 LLCEQLAKRLRG
+725 LLCEQLAKRLKKLQRE
-737 LKRQYFFHK
+737 YFFHK

>member
-1 MNKITLFGV
+1 MCNDATLLNKITLFGV

-21 TLAQKLELVGF
+21 TLAQKLELIGF
-32 VRNTQV
+32 VRNTQA

-102 LGVCEDCLREIRDKN
+102 LGVCKDCLREIRDKN

-134 YSLLSALPYDRENSA
+134 YSLLNALPYDRENSA

-156 GFCAFVYKDANN
+156 GFCAFVYKDTNN

-181 GITLNYKRF
+181 GITLNYKHF
-190 KNDDAL
+190 K
-196 LECAK
+196 
-201 DIQKGKIIALKG
+201 

-244 GRNFQTIE
+244 ARNFQTIE

-260 PLKPFALMFKD
+260 PLKPFVLMFKD

-276 QHAFLNALECESLNS
+276 QHALLNALECESLNS
-291 TSAPILLAR
+291 TSAPILLVR

-339 VFTSANFSS
+339 VFTSANFNS

-382 IAQCIDNAIRP
+382 IAQCIDNAMRP

-403 YLTLPKRSNHSPKKI
+403 YLTLPKRSNDSQKKI

-425 KGHFSLLDSETSI
+425 KGHFSLLDSRTSI

-465 KTYDFKPTILAC
+465 KTYDFKPTILVC
-477 DKHKNYTTTKMAFDF
+477 DKHQNYTTTKMACGF

-506 LANVLD
+506 LASVLD
-512 ALLQDPHLNHPFI
+512 ALLQDPHLNNPFI
-525 GIIWDGS
+525 GIVWDGS
-532 GAYENKIYGAEC
+532 GAYGNKIYGAEC
-544 FVGDFERIEE
+544 FVGDLERIEE

-583 HQLNKLLKRVQ
+583 HQLNKLLERVQ

-632 DLVGTISFEAES
+632 DLTGTISFEAES

-678 FEKDLG
+678 FEEDLG

-699 VEIITALIAPFKKHV
+699 VEIITALIAPFKEHV

>member
-32 VRNTQV
+32 VRNTQA

-76 TLKFNDFRILESK
+76 ALHFNGFRILESK

-102 LGVCEDCLREIRDKN
+102 LGVCKDCLREIRDKN

-134 YSLLSALPYDRENSA
+134 YSLLNALPYDRENSA

-156 GFCAFVYKDANN
+156 EFCASVYQDPTN

-181 GITLNYKRF
+181 GIMFNYKRF

-213 NDDALLECAKD
+213 
-224 IQKGKIIALK
+224 
-234 GLGGFALLCD
+234 LGGFGFLCD

-276 QHAFLNALECESLNS
+276 QHAFLNALECESLIS

-300 KKPNTPLAPNIAKN
+300 KKPDTPLAPNIAKN

-333 LLDFPI
+333 LLGFPI

-348 LPLASDEAEIDALS
+348 LPLASDETEIDSLS

-382 IAQCIDNAIRP
+382 IVQRVDNIIRP

-403 YLTLPKRSNHSPKKI
+403 YLALPKRSNDSPKKI

-465 KTYDFKPTILAC
+465 KTYDFKPTLLAC
-477 DKHKNYTTTKMAFDF
+477 DKHQNYTTTRMAFDF

-506 LANVLD
+506 LASVLD

-532 GAYENKIYGAEC
+532 GAYDNKIYGAEC

-554 IARFEEFLLLGGE
+554 VARFEEFWLLGGQ

-583 HQLNKLLKRVQ
+583 HQLNKLLRRVQ

-608 HDREIQSVATN
+608 HDKKIQSVATN

-653 QSDEIAFYPFK
+653 QSDENAFYPFT
-664 IKNSVVCLK
+664 IKNSVVGLK

-684 VLEPER
+684 VLEPKR

-699 VEIITALIAPFKKHV
+699 VEIITALIAPFKEHV

-746 HFPPNDSSIPVGQAL
+746 HFPPNDSSIPIGQAL

>member
-1 MNKITLFGV
+1 MQYFNQTAWKLALCNDATLLNKITLFGV

-76 TLKFNDFRILESK
+76 ALKSNDFRILESK

-134 YSLLSALPYDRENSA
+134 YSLLNALPYDRENSA

-156 GFCAFVYKDANN
+156 GFCAFVYKDINN

-213 NDDALLECAKD
+213 
-224 IQKGKIIALK
+224 
-234 GLGGFALLCD
+234 LGGFALLCD
-244 GRNFQTIE
+244 ARNFQTIE

-291 TSAPILLAR
+291 TSAPILLAC
-300 KKPNTPLAPNIAKN
+300 KKPDTPLAPNIAKN

-348 LPLASDEAEIDALS
+348 LPLASDEAEIDSLS

-382 IAQCIDNAIRP
+382 IVQCIDNAMRP

-403 YLTLPKRSNHSPKKI
+403 YLTLPKRSNDSQKKI

-425 KGHFSLLDSETSI
+425 KGHFSLLDSGTSI

-477 DKHKNYTTTKMAFDF
+477 DKHKNYTTTKMACDF
-492 NTPLLQVQHHHAHF
+492 NTPLMQVQHHHAHF
-506 LANVLD
+506 LASVLD
-512 ALLQDPHLNHPFI
+512 ALLQDPHLNDPFI

-583 HQLNKLLKRVQ
+583 HQLNKLLERVQ

-632 DLVGTISFEAES
+632 DLTGTISFEAES

-699 VEIITALIAPFKKHV
+699 TEIITALIAPFKEHV

>member
-1 MNKITLFGV
+1 MCNDATLLNKITLFGV

-32 VRNTQV
+32 VRNTQA
-38 ALEIILPAH
+38 ALEIILPTH
-47 KTESF
+47 QTESF

-76 TLKFNDFRILESK
+76 TLKFNGFRILESK

-156 GFCAFVYKDANN
+156 GFCTSTYQDPTN

-213 NDDALLECAKD
+213 
-224 IQKGKIIALK
+224 
-234 GLGGFALLCD
+234 LGGFALLCD
-244 GRNFQTIE
+244 ARNFQTIE

-333 LLDFPI
+333 LLNFPI

-382 IAQCIDNAIRP
+382 IAQCIDNAMRP

-403 YLTLPKRSNHSPKKI
+403 YLTLPKRSNDSQKRI

-425 KGHFSLLDSETSI
+425 KGHFSLLDSETST

-477 DKHKNYTTTKMAFDF
+477 DKHKNYTTTQMAFDF

-506 LANVLD
+506 LASVLD
-512 ALLQDPHLNHPFI
+512 ALLQDPHLNNPFI

-554 IARFEEFLLLGGE
+554 MARFEEFLLLGGE

-632 DLVGTISFEAES
+632 DLTGTISFEAES

-699 VEIITALIAPFKKHV
+699 TEIITALIAPFKEHV

>member
-1 MNKITLFGV
+1 M

-32 VRNTQV
+32 VRNTQA

-89 NHPLNLLSQIPKD
+89 NHPLNLLSQISKD

-134 YSLLSALPYDRENSA
+134 YSLLNALPYDRENSA

-156 GFCAFVYKDANN
+156 GFCAFVYKDTNN

-213 NDDALLECAKD
+213 
-224 IQKGKIIALK
+224 
-234 GLGGFALLCD
+234 LGGFALLCD
-244 GRNFQTIE
+244 ARNFQTIE

-276 QHAFLNALECESLNS
+276 QHALLNALECESLNS

-339 VFTSANFSS
+339 IFTSANFNS

-382 IAQCIDNAIRP
+382 IAQCIDNAMRP

-465 KTYDFKPTILAC
+465 KTYDFKPTILVC
-477 DKHKNYTTTKMAFDF
+477 DKHKNYTTTKMACDF

-506 LANVLD
+506 LASVLD
-512 ALLQDPHLNHPFI
+512 ALLQDPHLNDPFI

-583 HQLNKLLKRVQ
+583 HQLNKLLGRVQ

-632 DLVGTISFEAES
+632 DLTGTISFEAES

-699 VEIITALIAPFKKHV
+699 VEIITALIAPFKEHV

-761 MAYFNPTI
+761 MTCFNPTI

>member
-21 TLAQKLELVGF
+21 TLAQKLGLVGF
-32 VRNTQV
+32 VRNTQA

-76 TLKFNDFRILESK
+76 ALHFNDFRILESK

-102 LGVCEDCLREIRDKN
+102 LGVCKDCLREIRDKN

-128 AKCGAR
+128 TKCGAR
-134 YSLLSALPYDRENSA
+134 YSLLNAMPYDRENSA

-156 GFCAFVYKDANN
+156 EFCTSIYQDPTN

-181 GITLNYKRF
+181 GIALNYKRF
-190 KNDDAL
+190 K
-196 LECAK
+196 
-201 DIQKGKIIALKG
+201 

-244 GRNFQTIE
+244 ARNFQTIE
-252 RLRLLKNR
+252 RLRLLKKR

-271 LNTAK
+271 LKSVK

-291 TSAPILLAR
+291 TSAPILLAH
-300 KKPNTPLAPNIAKN
+300 KKPDTQLAPNIAKN

-348 LPLASDEAEIDALS
+348 LPLASDEKEIDSLH

-382 IAQCIDNAIRP
+382 IVQRVDNIIRP

-403 YLTLPKRSNHSPKKI
+403 YLTLPKRSNHSSKKI

-425 KGHFSLLDSETSI
+425 KGHFSLLDSETSV

-465 KTYDFKPTILAC
+465 KTYDFKPTLLAC
-477 DKHKNYTTTKMAFDF
+477 DKHQNYTTTKMAFDF

-506 LANVLD
+506 LASVLD

-544 FVGDFERIEE
+544 FVGDLERIEE
-554 IARFEEFLLLGGE
+554 IARFEEFWLLGGQ

-583 HQLNKLLKRVQ
+583 HQLNKLLRRVQ

-608 HDREIQSVATN
+608 HDKKIQSVATN

-632 DLVGTISFEAES
+632 DLTGTISFEAES

-653 QSDEIAFYPFK
+653 QSDESAFYPFE
-664 IKNSVVCLK
+664 IKNSVVGLK
-673 EFYQA
+673 AFYQA

-684 VLEPER
+684 VLEPKR

-699 VEIITALIAPFKKHV
+699 VEIITALIAPFKEHV

-725 LLCEQLAKRLRG
+725 LLCEQLAQRLKKLQRE
-737 LKRQYFFHK
+737 YFFHK

>member
-10 VQGVGMRPFIY
+10 VQGVGMRPFVY
-21 TLAQKLELVGF
+21 TLAQKLGLVGF
-32 VRNTQV
+32 ARNAQA
-38 ALEIILPAH
+38 ALEIVLPAH

-76 TLKFNDFRILESK
+76 ALHFNDFRILESK

-134 YSLLSALPYDRENSA
+134 YSLLNALPYDRENSA

-156 GFCAFVYKDANN
+156 GFCASVYKDATN

-181 GITLNYKRF
+181 GIALNYK
-190 KNDDAL
+190 
-196 LECAK
+196 
-201 DIQKGKIIALKG
+201 QLK

-244 GRNFQTIE
+244 ARNFKTIE

-271 LNTAK
+271 LNAAK

-291 TSAPILLAR
+291 VSAPILLAR
-300 KKPNTPLAPNIAKN
+300 KKPDTQLAPNIAKN

-339 VFTSANFSS
+339 VFTSANFNS
-348 LPLASDEAEIDALS
+348 LPLASDEKEIDSLH

-382 IAQCIDNAIRP
+382 IAQRVDNAIRP
-393 MRLARGFAPL
+393 MRLARGFTPL
-403 YLTLPKRSNHSPKKI
+403 YLTLPKRSNCSPKKI

-425 KGHFSLLDSETSI
+425 KGHFSLLDSETSVV
-438 LLLSPF
+438 LLSPF

-477 DKHKNYTTTKMAFDF
+477 DKHQNYTTTQMAFEF

-506 LANVLD
+506 LASVLD

-525 GIIWDGS
+525 GIVWDGS
-532 GAYENKIYGAEC
+532 GAYENKVYGAEC
-544 FVGDFERIEE
+544 FVGDLERIEE
-554 IARFEEFLLLGGE
+554 TARFEEFWLLGGQ

-572 PKRLVLEIALK
+572 PRRLVLEIALK

-600 ELEIFQQM
+600 ELGIFQQM
-608 HDREIQSVATN
+608 HDKKIQSVATN

-653 QSDEIAFYPFK
+653 QSDEIAFYPFE
-664 IKNSVVCLK
+664 IKNSVVRLK

-684 VLEPER
+684 VLEPKR

-699 VEIITALIAPFKKHV
+699 IEIITALIAPFKEHV

-725 LLCEQLAKRLRG
+725 LLCEQLAKRLKKLQRE
-737 LKRQYFFHK
+737 YFFHK

>member
-1 MNKITLFGV
+1 MQHINQTAWEFALCNDATLLNKITLFGV

-32 VRNTQV
+32 VRNTQA

-76 TLKFNDFRILESK
+76 ALKFNGFRILESK

-102 LGVCEDCLREIRDKN
+102 LGVCKDCLREIRDKN

-134 YSLLSALPYDRENSA
+134 YSLLNAMPYDRENSA

-156 GFCAFVYKDANN
+156 KFCASVYKDAHN

-181 GITLNYKRF
+181 GIALNYKRF
-190 KNDDAL
+190 K
-196 LECAK
+196 
-201 DIQKGKIIALKG
+201 

-244 GRNFQTIE
+244 ARNFQTIE

-276 QHAFLNALECESLNS
+276 QHAFLNELECESLNS
-291 TSAPILLAR
+291 ASAPILLAR
-300 KKPNTPLAPNIAKN
+300 KKPDTPLAPNIAKN

-348 LPLASDEAEIDALS
+348 LPLASDEAEIDSLS

-382 IAQCIDNAIRP
+382 IVQHVDNIIRP

-403 YLTLPKRSNHSPKKI
+403 YLTLPKRSNHPPQKI

-459 TLNFFL
+459 TLDFFL
-465 KTYDFKPTILAC
+465 KTYDFKPTLLAC
-477 DKHKNYTTTKMAFDF
+477 DKHKNYTTTQMAFDF

-506 LANVLD
+506 LASVLD
-512 ALLQDPHLNHPFI
+512 ALLQDPHLNNPFI
-525 GIIWDGS
+525 GIVWDGS
-532 GAYENKIYGAEC
+532 GAYKNKIYGAEC
-544 FVGDFERIEE
+544 FVGDLERIEE
-554 IARFEEFLLLGGE
+554 MARFEEFWLLGGE

-572 PKRLVLEIALK
+572 PKRLVLEMALK

-594 KHFKED
+594 KHFKEE

-608 HDREIQSVATN
+608 HDKKIQSIATN

-632 DLVGTISFEAES
+632 GLVGTISFEAES

-673 EFYQA
+673 DFYQA

-684 VLEPER
+684 VLEPKC

-699 VEIITALIAPFKKHV
+699 VEIISALIAPFKEHV

>member
-1 MNKITLFGV
+1 
-10 VQGVGMRPFIY
+10 MRPFIY

-32 VRNTQV
+32 VRNTQA

-76 TLKFNDFRILESK
+76 TLKFNGFRILESK

-102 LGVCEDCLREIRDKN
+102 LGVCEDCLREIRDKD
-117 SPYFHYAFNSC
+117 SPYFYYAFNSC

-134 YSLLSALPYDRENSA
+134 YSLLNALPYDRENSA

-156 GFCAFVYKDANN
+156 GFCASIYQDPTN

-213 NDDALLECAKD
+213 
-224 IQKGKIIALK
+224 
-234 GLGGFALLCD
+234 LGGFALLCD

-252 RLRLLKNR
+252 KLRLLKNR

-300 KKPNTPLAPNIAKN
+300 KKPDIKLAPNIAKN

-339 VFTSANFSS
+339 IFTSANFSS

-382 IAQCIDNAIRP
+382 IVQHVDNAIRP
-393 MRLARGFAPL
+393 MRLARGFTPL
-403 YLTLPKRSNHSPKKI
+403 YLTLPKRSNGSPKKI

-477 DKHKNYTTTKMAFDF
+477 DKHQNYTTTKMAFDF

-506 LANVLD
+506 LASVLD

-544 FVGDFERIEE
+544 FVGDLERIEE
-554 IARFEEFLLLGGE
+554 VARFEEFLLLGGE

-583 HQLNKLLKRVQ
+583 HQLNKLLKRIQ

-608 HDREIQSVATN
+608 HDRKIQSIATN

-653 QSDEIAFYPFK
+653 QSDEIAFYPFT

-678 FEKDLG
+678 FEKDLS

-699 VEIITALIAPFKKHV
+699 VEIITALIVPFKKHV

>member
-32 VRNTQV
+32 VRNTQA

-76 TLKFNDFRILESK
+76 ALKFNGFRILESK

-117 SPYFHYAFNSC
+117 SPYFYYAFNSC

-134 YSLLSALPYDRENSA
+134 YSLLNALPYDRGNSA

-156 GFCAFVYKDANN
+156 KFCASVYKDAHN

-181 GITLNYKRF
+181 GIALNYKRF
-190 KNDDAL
+190 K
-196 LECAK
+196 
-201 DIQKGKIIALKG
+201 

-244 GRNFQTIE
+244 ARNFQTIE

-271 LNTAK
+271 LNSAK
-276 QHAFLNALECESLNS
+276 QHAFLNASECESLS
-291 TSAPILLAR
+291 SISAPILLAR
-300 KKPNTPLAPNIAKN
+300 KKPDTQLAPNIAKN

-348 LPLASDEAEIDALS
+348 LPLASDEAEIDSLS

-382 IAQCIDNAIRP
+382 IVQRVDNVIRP

-465 KTYDFKPTILAC
+465 KTYDFKPTLLAC
-477 DKHKNYTTTKMAFDF
+477 DKHQNYTTTKMAFDF

-506 LANVLD
+506 LASILD

-525 GIIWDGS
+525 GIVWDGS
-532 GAYENKIYGAEC
+532 GAYGNKIYGAEC
-544 FVGDFERIEE
+544 FVGDLERIEE
-554 IARFEEFLLLGGE
+554 TARFEEFWLLGGQ

-572 PKRLVLEIALK
+572 PKRLVLEISLK

-608 HDREIQSVATN
+608 HDKKIQSIATN

-632 DLVGTISFEAES
+632 DLTGTISFEAES

-664 IKNSVVCLK
+664 IKNSVVGLK

-699 VEIITALIAPFKKHV
+699 VEIITALIAPFKEHV

-746 HFPPNDSSIPVGQAL
+746 HFPPNDSSIPIGQAL

>member
-32 VRNTQV
+32 VRNTQA
-38 ALEIILPAH
+38 ALEIVLPAH

-76 TLKFNDFRILESK
+76 TLHFNDFRILESK
-89 NHPLNLLSQIPKD
+89 NYPLNLLSQIPKD

-134 YSLLSALPYDRENSA
+134 YSLLNALPYDRENSA

-156 GFCAFVYKDANN
+156 EFCASVYQDPTN

-181 GITLNYKRF
+181 GIALNYKRF
-190 KNDDAL
+190 K
-196 LECAK
+196 
-201 DIQKGKIIALKG
+201 

-244 GRNFQTIE
+244 ARNFQTIE

-271 LNTAK
+271 LKSAK
-276 QHAFLNALECESLNS
+276 QHAFLNALECESLIS
-291 TSAPILLAR
+291 TSAPILLAH
-300 KKPNTPLAPNIAKN
+300 KKPDTQLAPNIAKN

-348 LPLASDEAEIDALS
+348 LPLASDEKEIDSLH

-382 IAQCIDNAIRP
+382 IVQRVDNIIRP

-403 YLTLPKRSNHSPKKI
+403 YLTLPKRSNHPPKKI

-425 KGHFSLLDSETSI
+425 KGHFSLLDSETSV

-465 KTYDFKPTILAC
+465 KTYDFKPTLLAC
-477 DKHKNYTTTKMAFDF
+477 DKHKNYTTTKMAFEL

-506 LANVLD
+506 LASVLD
-512 ALLQDPHLNHPFI
+512 ALLQDLHLNHPFI
-525 GIIWDGS
+525 GIVWDGS
-532 GAYENKIYGAEC
+532 GAYDNKIYGAEC
-544 FVGDFERIEE
+544 FVGDLERIEE
-554 IARFEEFLLLGGE
+554 TARFEEFWLLGGQ

-608 HDREIQSVATN
+608 HDKKIQSVATN

-653 QSDEIAFYPFK
+653 QSDESAFYPFT

-684 VLEPER
+684 VLEPKR

-699 VEIITALIAPFKKHV
+699 VEIITALIAPFKEHV

-725 LLCEQLAKRLRG
+725 LLCEQLAQRFKKLQRE
-737 LKRQYFFHK
+737 YFFHK

>member
-32 VRNTQV
+32 VRNTQA

-47 KTESF
+47 QTESF

-63 ALVEKIIISPYDK
+63 ALVEKIIINPYDK
-76 TLKFNDFRILESK
+76 TLKSNDFRILESK

-134 YSLLSALPYDRENSA
+134 YSLLNALPYDRENSA

-156 GFCAFVYKDANN
+156 GFCASTYQDPTN

-213 NDDALLECAKD
+213 
-224 IQKGKIIALK
+224 
-234 GLGGFALLCD
+234 LGGFALLCD
-244 GRNFQTIE
+244 ARNFQTIE

-382 IAQCIDNAIRP
+382 IAQHVDNAIRP

-403 YLTLPKRSNHSPKKI
+403 YLTLPKRSNDSQKKI
-418 LALGAEQ
+418 LVLGAEQ

-477 DKHKNYTTTKMAFDF
+477 DKHQNYTTTKMACDF
-492 NTPLLQVQHHHAHF
+492 NTPLMQVQHHHAHF
-506 LANVLD
+506 LASVLD
-512 ALLQDPHLNHPFI
+512 ALLQDPHLNNPFI

-554 IARFEEFLLLGGE
+554 VARFEEFLLLGGE

-583 HQLNKLLKRVQ
+583 HQLNKLLERVQ

-684 VLEPER
+684 VLEPKR

-699 VEIITALIAPFKKHV
+699 VEIITALIMPFKEHV
-714 VVCSGG
+714 VVFSGG

>member
-1 MNKITLFGV
+1 M
-10 VQGVGMRPFIY
+10 VQGVGMRPFVY
-21 TLAQKLELVGF
+21 TLAQKLGLVGF
-32 VRNTQV
+32 TRNTQA

-63 ALVEKIIISPYDK
+63 ALVEKIIISPYDNA
-76 TLKFNDFRILESK
+76 LNFNDFRILESK

-102 LGVCEDCLREIRDKN
+102 LGVCKDCLREIKDKN
-117 SPYFHYAFNSC
+117 SPYFYYAFNSC

-134 YSLLSALPYDRENSA
+134 YSLLNALPYDRENSA

-156 GFCAFVYKDANN
+156 EFCASVYQDPTN

-181 GITLNYKRF
+181 GIALNYKRF
-190 KNDDAL
+190 K
-196 LECAK
+196 
-201 DIQKGKIIALKG
+201 

-244 GRNFQTIE
+244 ARNFKTIE

-291 TSAPILLAR
+291 ASAPILLVR
-300 KKPNTPLAPNIAKN
+300 KKPDTQLAPNIAKN

-348 LPLASDEAEIDALS
+348 LPLASDEAEIDSLS

-403 YLTLPKRSNHSPKKI
+403 YLTLPKRSNGSPKKI

-425 KGHFSLLDSETSI
+425 KGHFSLLDSKTSI

-465 KTYDFKPTILAC
+465 KTYDFKPTLLAC
-477 DKHKNYTTTKMAFDF
+477 DKHQNYTTTKMAFDF

-506 LANVLD
+506 LASVLD

-525 GIIWDGS
+525 GIVWDGS
-532 GAYENKIYGAEC
+532 GAYDNKVYGAEC
-544 FVGDFERIEE
+544 FVGDFECIEE
-554 IARFEEFLLLGGE
+554 IARFEEFWLLGGQ

-583 HQLNKLLKRVQ
+583 HQLNKLLRRVQ

-608 HDREIQSVATN
+608 HDKKIQSVATN

-632 DLVGTISFEAES
+632 DLTGTISFEAES

-653 QSDEIAFYPFK
+653 QSDEIAFYPFE

-684 VLEPER
+684 VLEPKR

-699 VEIITALIAPFKKHV
+699 VEIISALIAPFKEHV

>member
-1 MNKITLFGV
+1 MCNDAALLNKITLFGV

-32 VRNTQV
+32 VRNAQA

-76 TLKFNDFRILESK
+76 VLHFNGFRILESK

-102 LGVCEDCLREIRDKN
+102 LGVCKDCLREIRDKN
-117 SPYFHYAFNSC
+117 SPYFYYAFNSC

-134 YSLLSALPYDRENSA
+134 YSLLNALPYDRENSA

-156 GFCAFVYKDANN
+156 GFCASIYQDPTN

-190 KNDDAL
+190 KND
-196 LECAK
+196 
-201 DIQKGKIIALKG
+201 G
-213 NDDALLECAKD
+213 ALLECAKD

-244 GRNFQTIE
+244 ARNFQTIE

-271 LNTAK
+271 LNSAK
-276 QHAFLNALECESLNS
+276 QHAFLNALECESLIS

-300 KKPNTPLAPNIAKN
+300 KKPDIKLAPNIAKN

-348 LPLASDEAEIDALS
+348 LPLASNEAEIDSLN

-382 IAQCIDNAIRP
+382 IAQRVDHTIRP

-403 YLTLPKRSNHSPKKI
+403 YLTLPKRSNCSPKKI

-425 KGHFSLLDSETSI
+425 KGHFSLLDSKTSV

-465 KTYDFKPTILAC
+465 KTYDFKPTLLAC
-477 DKHKNYTTTKMAFDF
+477 DKHKNYTTTQMAFDF

-506 LANVLD
+506 LASVLD
-512 ALLQDPHLNHPFI
+512 ASLQDPHLNHPFI
-525 GIIWDGS
+525 GIVWDGS

-544 FVGDFERIEE
+544 FVGDLERIEE
-554 IARFEEFLLLGGE
+554 IARFEEFWLLGGQ

-632 DLVGTISFEAES
+632 DLIGTISFEAES

-673 EFYQA
+673 EFYQV

-684 VLEPER
+684 VLEPDR

-699 VEIITALIAPFKKHV
+699 VEIITALIAPFKEHV

>member
-1 MNKITLFGV
+1 MCNDAALLNQITLFGV
-10 VQGVGMRPFIY
+10 VQGVGMRPFVYI
-21 TLAQKLELVGF
+21 LAQKLGLVGF
-32 VRNTQV
+32 TRNTQA

-63 ALVEKIIISPYDK
+63 ALVEKITISPYDK
-76 TLKFNDFRILESK
+76 ALHFNDFRILESK

-102 LGVCEDCLREIRDKN
+102 LGVCKDCLREIRDKN

-134 YSLLSALPYDRENSA
+134 YSLLNALPYDRENSA

-156 GFCAFVYKDANN
+156 KFCASVYKDATN

-181 GITLNYKRF
+181 GIVLNYKRF
-190 KNDDAL
+190 K
-196 LECAK
+196 
-201 DIQKGKIIALKG
+201 

-244 GRNFQTIE
+244 ARNFQTIE

-271 LNTAK
+271 LNSAK
-276 QHAFLNALECESLNS
+276 QHAFLNALECESLS
-291 TSAPILLAR
+291 SISAPILLAR
-300 KKPNTPLAPNIAKN
+300 KKPDTQLAPNIAKN

-339 VFTSANFSS
+339 VFTSTNFSS
-348 LPLASDEAEIDALS
+348 LPLASDEKEIDSLH

-382 IAQCIDNAIRP
+382 IAQRVDNVIRP

-403 YLTLPKRSNHSPKKI
+403 YLTLPKRSNHPPKKI
-418 LALGAEQ
+418 LALGAQQ
-425 KGHFSLLDSETSI
+425 KGHFSLLDSGTSV

-465 KTYDFKPTILAC
+465 KTYDFKPTLLAC
-477 DKHKNYTTTKMAFDF
+477 DKHQNYTTTQMAFEF

-506 LANVLD
+506 LASVLD
-512 ALLQDPHLNHPFI
+512 ALLQDPHLNRPFI
-525 GIIWDGS
+525 GIVWDGS

-544 FVGDFERIEE
+544 FIGDFERIEE
-554 IARFEEFLLLGGE
+554 VARFEEFWLLGGQ

-583 HQLNKLLKRVQ
+583 HQLNKLLGRIQ

-600 ELEIFQQM
+600 ELEVFKQM
-608 HDREIQSVATN
+608 HDKKIQSVATN

-653 QSDEIAFYPFK
+653 QSDEITFYPFE
-664 IKNSVVCLK
+664 IKNSVVGLK

-684 VLEPER
+684 VLEPKR

-699 VEIITALIAPFKKHV
+699 VEIITALIAPFKEHV

-725 LLCEQLAKRLRG
+725 LLCEQLAKRLKKLQRE
-737 LKRQYFFHK
+737 YFFHK